1 MLTLNGNN
9 FFFFSENV
17 SSIKIKSNTLEHA
30 YLLILNEDLDSAKFL
45 FKTIDSPRGLWGE
58 VLVSVLQ
65 GFIDKYPTYFQIRNF
80 YEIDLDFLLKNEK
93 IHYVEQLL
101 GALDVFSSINQEV
114 YKYAARVMYE
124 NKLYSAALRY
134 MNKSKKIYYNDAEL
148 HFMLSKYY
156 YRVNDTEN
164 AEFYVKECLK
174 IIPDYYPAKL
184 LLNKIEANLF

>member
-17 SSIKIKSNTLEHA
+17 SSIKIKPNALEHA

-148 HFMLSKYY
+148 HFMLSK
-156 YRVNDTEN
+156 
-164 AEFYVKECLK
+164 
-174 IIPDYYPAKL
+174 
-184 LLNKIEANLF
+184 